1 MKQVSDSF
9 KEILGEVLRPITR
22 LYFEVHSDV
31 AESVGG
37 NAEDSATHLGFDDTV
52 APVIFPKTCVNESFY
67 AVVGDEVPID
77 DPNRICAPD
86 DISGTFPT
94 PQATVPYGVTP
105 LTSANTET
113 LIGDASE
120 YYHNFIGFADA
131 TLCFRGLI
139 PDSIRVER
147 YNTLSSSWETEMTI
161 SNPDLEPEIE
171 YIPDNKELG
180 EWRRFYVKN
189 STEAGRFQLL
199 WIRSDISK
207 YGKYFSDGKDASPIV
222 FENEIISN
230 VNIDIETDLTSQ
242 TLPSYEMTVECLDVD
257 EIYTPDSSYW
267 TTQFKNGAACYFK
280 LGYDIGDGVE
290 YVPLF
295 YGKLTKTP
303 TYSEGKITFNVAVE
317 WRFAWDLELTSLPR
331 VGNPTEGTVCRSI
344 KFADLLA
351 TGWSVPA
358 FFDSSDD
365 MFADTTD
372 EENSLC
378 NYYGSIDG
386 GNARQLVANALGGYI
401 TAGIATVDIHN
412 ANNVQYK
419 TPYDVLTRYEQQQ
432 ATLESKPTVGKISVT
447 RNANTV
453 ANASDSYTATAA
465 ETIVMEE
472 GDTAEFTFK
481 IPNYAFSGISYENPI
496 GYSFSIDSIDSE
508 VVGEDGMVTV
518 TITITLTHIT
528 IVSIPPTTSIT
539 MNPTFTFVNVNN
551 KKYTET
557 EAVSDEVSGDVYTND
572 NDLVTNT
579 YVAAKVK
586 RVAHLVSDICEQYEI
601 DVIQD
606 YRYDLGDIV
615 RVETNTD
622 TFKTCVITGLKYKL
636 PGSSGHVTCRKIFSY
651 ENVNEVVLGAVGLS
665 ITFGGDTLLIKESP
679 NDACVVAR
687 FRDRSQFK
695 DWIVVY
701 GATKCDFTHNGVT
714 TEITPNATVTDA
726 NGHIWYFYTFPENV
740 NSTLTTNAPVA
751 VLPDYSSD
759 AVAGYASGVKL
770 IRYMF
775 EEQGMTPPIASYSST
790 YTAIN

>member
-9 KEILGEVLRPITR
+9 KTILGEVLRPITR
-22 LYFEVHSDV
+22 LYFEVSSDV
-31 AESVGG
+31 AEVVNGDT
-37 NAEDSATHLGFDDTV
+37 ADSGTQLNFDDTV
-52 APVIFPKTCVNESFY
+52 APIIQPKTCANEHYY
-67 AVVGDEVPID
+67 AIVGDSVPVD

-86 DISGTFPT
+86 DVSGTFPT
-94 PQATVPYGVTP
+94 PQTTVPNGVTA
-105 LTSANTET
+105 LTSANTEV
-113 LIGDASE
+113 LIGNASE
-120 YYHNFIGFADA
+120 YYYNFIGFADA

-147 YNTLSSSWETEMTI
+147 YNTANSSWETEITI
-161 SNPDLEPEIE
+161 SNPDLDSEIE
-171 YIPDNKELG
+171 YIPADKDLTA
-180 EWRRFYVKN
+180 WRRFYVKN

-199 WIRSDISK
+199 WIRRDT
-207 YGKYFSDGKDASPIV
+207 GKYSYYFNGGNDSSPIV

-230 VNIDIETDLTSQ
+230 VNIDTETDLTSQ

-267 TTQFKNGAACYFK
+267 TNQFKDGSKCYFK
-280 LGYDIGDGVE
+280 LGYDIGEGVE

-317 WRFAWDLELTSLPR
+317 WRSTWDIEWTSLPR
-331 VGNPTEGTVCRSI
+331 VGSPTEGTVCRSR
-344 KFADLLA
+344 KFADLINDH
-351 TGWSVPA
+351 
-358 FFDSSDD
+358 FDNIDI
-365 MFADTTD
+365 FADATD
-372 EENSLC
+372 ENNSLC

-412 ANNVQYK
+412 ANNIQYK

-447 RNANTV
+447 RNENTV

-481 IPNYAFSGISYENPI
+481 IPNYAFSGISYETPI

-508 VVGEDGMVTV
+508 VVGEDGMITV
-518 TITITLTHIT
+518 TIVITLTSIT

-551 KKYTET
+551 KKYAET

-651 ENVNEVVLGAVGLS
+651 ENVNEIVLGAVGLS
-665 ITFGGDTLLIKESP
+665 VTFGGDTLLIKESA

-695 DWIVVY
+695 DWLVVY

-751 VLPDYSSD
+751 ILPDYTSA

-775 EEQGMTPPIASYSST
+775 EEQGMTPPIASYSSS

>member
-1 MKQVSDSF
+1 MKQVSNSF
-9 KEILGEVLRPITR
+9 KTILGETLRPITR

-31 AESVGG
+31 AESVRDASSG
-37 NAEDSATHLGFDDTV
+37 DSTLNFDDTV
-52 APVIFPKTCVNESFY
+52 APIIEPKTCVNEHYY
-67 AVVGDEVPID
+67 AIVGDSVPVD

-86 DISGTFPT
+86 DVSGTFPT

-113 LIGDASE
+113 LIGDSSE
-120 YYHNFIGFADA
+120 YYYNFIGFADA

-147 YNTLSSSWETEMTI
+147 YNADNSSWETEMTI
-161 SNPDLEPEIE
+161 SNPDLDSEIE
-171 YIPDNKELG
+171 YIPTDKDLSA
-180 EWRRFYVKN
+180 WRRFYVKN
-189 STEAGRFQLL
+189 STEVGRFQLL
-199 WIRSDISK
+199 WIRRNT
-207 YGKYFSDGKDASPIV
+207 GKYSYYFNGGNESSSIV

-267 TTQFKNGAACYFK
+267 TNQFKDGAKCYFK
-280 LGYDIGDGVE
+280 LGYDIGEGVE

-317 WRFAWDLELTSLPR
+317 WRSTWDIEWTSLPR
-331 VGNPTEGTVCRSI
+331 VGNPTEGTVCRSR
-344 KFADLLA
+344 KFADLIDDH
-351 TGWSVPA
+351 
-358 FFDSSDD
+358 FDNIDI
-365 MFADTTD
+365 FADATD
-372 EENSLC
+372 ENNSLC
-378 NYYGSIDG
+378 NYYGSIDA
-386 GNARQLVANALGGYI
+386 GNTRQLIANALGGYI

-419 TPYDVLTRYEQQQ
+419 TPYDVLTRYEQQT

-481 IPNYAFSGISYENPI
+481 IPNYAFSGISYETPV
-496 GYSFSIDSIDSE
+496 GYYFSIDSIDSE
-508 VVGEDGMVTV
+508 VVGEDGMITV
-518 TITITLTHIT
+518 TIVITLQGIT

-539 MNPTFTFVNVNN
+539 MNPTFTFINVNN

-586 RVAHLVSDICEQYEI
+586 RVAHLVSDICEQFEI

-606 YRYDLGDIV
+606 YRYDLGDII

-665 ITFGGDTLLIKESP
+665 VTFGGDTLTIKESP

-687 FRDRSQFK
+687 FRDRSTFK
-695 DWIVVY
+695 DWLVVY

-751 VLPDYSSD
+751 VLPDYTSA

-775 EEQGMTPPIASYSST
+775 EEQGMTPPIASYSSS